1 MKKTYLPGDLFRY
14 DRMTSKEM
22 ERKYIRDTKGDNMV
36 NEMIS
41 IRLEVGKSYPIEYV
55 IKELEKAPEVQL
67 GHIVV
72 MHEHLYHVNRLKLQE
87 VAKKIQKMIAE
98 GGKEYEKRG
107 KKFVATSD
115 ITILSIIDPLTR
127 YEKYVR
133 FYRSLE
139 PEIVKGIE
147 DSKRDSVA
155 APTEAII
162 NEAKKTGMEITDEE
176 EFLDGLGLYFKRR
189 GINTSPISGA
199 KYILFEKVGAP
210 MVKKVTV
217 SDLEA
222 AEREYEKYREYTK
235 FYEDFFKQIVEGI
248 VESKK
253 GEIAAPIDGIIDEV
267 KKLGF
272 VTENKERDILRGM
285 DIYFNTRG
293 VKSSII
299 DNKYVAFKKKG

>member
-1 MKKTYLPGDLFRY
+1 MNDIMSSINLQVGKTYP
-14 DRMTSKEM
+14 
-22 ERKYIRDTKGDNMV
+22 
-36 NEMIS
+36 IS
-41 IRLEVGKSYPIEYV
+41 HV
-55 IKELEKAPEVQL
+55 IDELEKAPEVQL

-72 MHEHLYHVNRLKLQE
+72 MHEHLYHVNKYKLEE
-87 VAKKIQKMIAE
+87 VAKKMQKVVEE

-115 ITILSIIDPLTR
+115 VTILSIMDPLTR
-127 YEKYVR
+127 YEKYVK
-133 FYRSLE
+133 FYNALE

-162 NEAKKTGMEITDEE
+162 NEARKTGIEISDEE

-189 GINTSPISGA
+189 EIKTGPISGG
-199 KYILFEKVGAP
+199 KYIIFEKTGISTAR
-210 MVKKVTV
+210 KITV

-222 AEREYEKYREYTK
+222 TEKEYAKYREYTK

-248 VESKK
+248 VVSKK
-253 GEIAAPIDGIIDEV
+253 GEIAAPIDGIMSEA

-272 VTENKERDILRGM
+272 AVEGKEKDILRGM
-285 DIYFNTRG
+285 DIYFSTRG
-293 VKSSII
+293 IKPIII
-299 DNKYVAFKKKG
+299 DNKYVAFKKKD

>member
-1 MKKTYLPGDLFRY
+1 VL
-14 DRMTSKEM
+14 
-22 ERKYIRDTKGDNMV
+22 
-36 NEMIS
+36 
-41 IRLEVGKSYPIEYV
+41 
-55 IKELEKAPEVQL
+55 KELEKAPEVQL

-72 MHEHLYHVNRLKLQE
+72 MHEHLYHVNKLKLEE
-87 VAKKIQKMIAE
+87 VEKKLQKTVTE

-115 ITILSIIDPLTR
+115 VTILAIMDPLTR

-133 FYRSLE
+133 FYKSLE

-162 NEAKKTGMEITDEE
+162 NEAKKTGIEISDEE

-199 KYILFEKVGAP
+199 KYILFEKAGVP
-210 MVKKVTV
+210 TVKKVTV
-217 SDLEA
+217 ADLETD
-222 AEREYEKYREYTK
+222 EREYEKYREYTK
-235 FYEDFFKQIVEGI
+235 FYEDFFKQIVESI
-248 VESKK
+248 AISKK

-272 VTENKERDILRGM
+272 ITENKEKDILRGM
-285 DIYFNTRG
+285 DIYFSTRG
-293 VKSSII
+293 IKPSVI
-299 DNKYVAFKKKG
+299 DNKYVTFKKKD

>member
-1 MKKTYLPGDLFRY
+1 MA
-14 DRMTSKEM
+14 KE
-22 ERKYIRDTKGDNMV
+22 YIRDAKGDNMV
-36 NEMIS
+36 DEMSS
-41 IRLEVGKSYPIEYV
+41 IKLDVGKSYPISYV
-55 IKELEKAPEVQL
+55 IKELDKAPEVQL

-72 MHEHLYHVNRLKLQE
+72 MHEHLYHVNKLKLEE
-87 VAKKIQKMIAE
+87 VEKKLQKTVTE

-115 ITILSIIDPLTR
+115 VTILAIMDPLTR

-133 FYRSLE
+133 FYKSLE

-162 NEAKKTGMEITDEE
+162 NEAKKTGIEISDEE

-199 KYILFEKVGAP
+199 KYILFEKAGVP
-210 MVKKVTV
+210 TVKKVTV
-217 SDLEA
+217 ADLETD
-222 AEREYEKYREYTK
+222 EREYEKYREYTK
-235 FYEDFFKQIVEGI
+235 FYEDFFKQIVESI
-248 VESKK
+248 AISKK

-272 VTENKERDILRGM
+272 ITENKEKDILRGM
-285 DIYFNTRG
+285 DIYFSTRG
-293 VKSSII
+293 IKPSVI
-299 DNKYVAFKKKG
+299 DNKYVTFKKKD